1 MTNYVKHKLSLQ
13 RKLQSKHKIKDT
25 VSAPAGAADAA
36 DVAVLESPSSPV
48 PPSVSS
54 VTPLPDDDASQLSDV
69 RGEIFSQVKSLF
81 DSFAQSLETRFSSVD
96 SKFNQ
101 VMSASTFKVDD
112 SYYGTLSREPFILAP

>member
-25 VSAPAGAADAA
+25 VSAPAGAAD
-36 DVAVLESPSSPV
+36 VAVLESPSSPV

-54 VTPLPDDDASQLSDV
+54 VTPLPDDDASQLSEV